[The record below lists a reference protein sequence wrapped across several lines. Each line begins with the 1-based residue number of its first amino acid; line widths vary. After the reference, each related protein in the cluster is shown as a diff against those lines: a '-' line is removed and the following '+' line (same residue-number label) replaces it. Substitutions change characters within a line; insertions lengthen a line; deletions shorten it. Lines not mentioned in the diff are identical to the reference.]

1 MSGANGTGHCGD
13 CETTEQQLR
22 VGAVNIVR
30 ENETRLT
37 NALKVRKK
45 ELVVFLDSLKFQGGL
60 GVFLKGF
67 LWVFKSL
74 GCLSSRGGLLTA
86 NTEFEIVSLKS
97 DIAPP

>member
-37 NALKVRKK
+37 NALKVSRR
-45 ELVVFLDSLKFQGGL
+45 ELAGFSRFFEVTGGFRVGFK
-60 GVFLKGF
+60 GVS
-67 LWVFKSL
+67 W
-74 GCLSSRGGLLTA
+74 GL
-86 NTEFEIVSLKS
+86 
-97 DIAPP
+97 